1 MRGYEVHELMVC
13 RVAAEIDD
21 RGVVVMGSFTPLAY
35 AAYMLAK
42 LTHARDAYLAGFDAV
57 GMAPIQLSFTGA
69 EAAAYKGAVCRWG
82 MLAEINSIH
91 LSNNGGVEAVSS
103 AQFDGSGAINL
114 SVIGDFDRP
123 KVRLPGG
130 AGAAEVI
137 KMYRK
142 MVAYFPSH
150 NPRTLVDRVGFV
162 TGTRWKIGAA
172 SRASAGLMPGP
183 IVVVTNLAVLI
194 KDEDDRP
201 FRIESLHPGVEAS
214 TVVEATGFELEVP
227 DAIPVTPEPTSEQ
240 LRLLRE
246 EIDPLGTVKLD
257 FVAGKD
263 RLAYLQ
269 GILDAEW
276 ERGAAAAAAAFS
288 TEERTVEKTSP
299 LASGSH
305 R

>member
-1 MRGYEVHELMVC
+1 MSGYEIHELMVC
-13 RVAAEIDD
+13 RVAAEVDD
-21 RGVVVMGSFTPLAY
+21 EGVVVMGSFTPLAY
-35 AAYMLAK
+35 ASYMLAK
-42 LTHARDAYLAGFDAV
+42 LTHARDVYIVGFDAV
-57 GMAPIQLSFTGA
+57 GMQPIELSFTGA

-82 MLAEINSIH
+82 MLEEINSIH
-91 LSNNGGVEAVSS
+91 LSNNGSVEAVSS

-142 MVAYFPSH
+142 MVAYFADH
-150 NPRTLVDRVGFV
+150 NTRTLVDRVGFV
-162 TGTRWKIGAA
+162 TGTRWKVGNE
-172 SRASAGLMPGP
+172 SREAAGLMPGP
-183 IVVVTNLAVLI
+183 IIVVTNLAVLV
-194 KDEDDRP
+194 KDDDDRP
-201 FRIESLHPGVEAS
+201 FRIESLHPGVDAR

-227 DAIPVTPEPTSEQ
+227 AGEIPTTPEPTAEQ

-246 EIDPLGTVKLD
+246 EIDPFGTVKLD
-257 FVAGKD
+257 FVGGKD

-276 ERGAAAAAAAFS
+276 ERGVASVRAA
-288 TEERTVEKTSP
+288 TS
-299 LASGSH
+299 
-305 R
+305 